1 MQESHSVREGRAEG
15 EMEETLGQVKGNC
28 TWSLAPGLGHDTRQC
43 LLPLCSHAKMSLPAA
58 V

>member
-1 MQESHSVREGRAEG
+1 MREGGAEG